1 MKIALAG
8 NPNSGKT
15 TLYNALTGKQEY
27 VGNWAG
33 VTVSKKEAKLK
44 ESLGNNIDIVDLPG
58 AYSIRPYTSEESIT
72 TDFIKT
78 ENPDVIIN
86 VVDSTNLNRSL
97 FFTTQLLELNIPV
110 VVALNKVDI
119 SKNVTDIDVSKLEK
133 ELNCKV
139 VEISAAK
146 NEGLKNLINVASES
160 SKLKEQKNLFKELS
174 NIHNEEKQDK
184 KRYSIVNNI
193 ISKVEN
199 RIIRHNEETL
209 EDKIDRFVTNPII
222 GTGLFI
228 LIMAFIF
235 DLSINT
241 LGPLVA
247 DALVGFIENFQN
259 AVSGQLASMGTSDF
273 LNSLLTDGIIG
284 GVGAVVGF
292 VPLVMVLMFMLS
304 LVEDSGFMARIAL
317 IFDPLFRKVGLS
329 GKSIIPMIV
338 GYGCSIPGIMAT
350 RTIKD
355 EKQRRLTA
363 MLTPFVPCG
372 AKIPIIALFTAAF
385 FPEQGYMFPLTY
397 IVAFTV
403 IICVGLIL
411 KKVTGADNIKNYF
424 IIELP
429 QYRIPSIK
437 RAFFKML
444 ETGKDFITRAGTI
457 IIVCNTV
464 VFIMSSFNFKLQLV
478 EDAVN
483 TSILANVAT
492 PFAFLLIPVG
502 IGVWQLSAA
511 AITGFIAKEEVVGT
525 LAVVYSMGAAIN
537 SDFELVNAMTVR
549 ETMGITAVSAL
560 AFMFFNLFTPPCF
573 AAIGAMKSEMKS
585 NKWLLKSV
593 LLQLS
598 VGYIVAMITYQV
610 GTILVYKELAQGFI
624 PAVIIL
630 ALAVVIHNIYGYLC
644 GYFGGKAVGFKERKR
659 RTLSIETGMKNA
671 TLATVLAAA
680 HFAPEAAIAPAIAG
694 IWHAFSVSVLANYWG
709 NKEITD
715 EDDEEVKES
724 LE

>member
-317 IFDPLFRKVGLS
+317 IFDPLFRKIGLS

-372 AKIPIIALFTAAF
+372 AKLPIIALFTAAF
-385 FPEQGYMFPLTY
+385 FKEQGYMFPITY
-397 IVAFTV
+397 IVAFSV

-630 ALAVVIHNIYGYLC
+630 ALAVFYVVYKIKSN
-644 GYFGGKAVGFKERKR
+644 K
-659 RTLSIETGMKNA
+659 
-671 TLATVLAAA
+671 
-680 HFAPEAAIAPAIAG
+680 
-694 IWHAFSVSVLANYWG
+694 VS
-709 NKEITD
+709 
-715 EDDEEVKES
+715 ES
-724 LE
+724 EKKVSKVQVQ

>member
-273 LNSLLTDGIIG
+273 LNALLTDGIIG

-502 IGVWQLSAA
+502 IGVWQLAAA

-537 SDFELVNAMTVR
+537 SDFELVNAMTVK

-630 ALAVVIHNIYGYLC
+630 ALAVFYVVYKIKSN
-644 GYFGGKAVGFKERKR
+644 K
-659 RTLSIETGMKNA
+659 
-671 TLATVLAAA
+671 
-680 HFAPEAAIAPAIAG
+680 
-694 IWHAFSVSVLANYWG
+694 VS
-709 NKEITD
+709 
-715 EDDEEVKES
+715 ES
-724 LE
+724 EKKVSKVQVQ

>member
-119 SKNVTDIDVSKLEK
+119 SKNVTDIDINKLEK

-146 NEGLKNLINVASES
+146 NEGLKNLIKVASES

-235 DLSINT
+235 NLSINT

-247 DALVGFIENFQN
+247 DTLVGYIESFQD
-259 AVSGQLASMGTSDF
+259 AVSGLLASIGTSDF

-372 AKIPIIALFTAAF
+372 AKLPIIALFTAAF

-483 TSILANVAT
+483 TSILANIAT

-502 IGVWQLSAA
+502 IGVWQLAAA

-537 SDFELVNAMTVR
+537 SDFELVNAMAVQ
-549 ETMGITAVSAL
+549 ETMAITAVSAL
-560 AFMFFNLFTPPCF
+560 SFMFFNLFTPPCF

-585 NKWLLKSV
+585 NKWLLKSI

-610 GTILVYKELAQGFI
+610 GTILVYKELGQGFI

-630 ALAVVIHNIYGYLC
+630 ALAAIYIVY
-644 GYFGGKAVGFKERKR
+644 KIKSNK
-659 RTLSIETGMKNA
+659 
-671 TLATVLAAA
+671 
-680 HFAPEAAIAPAIAG
+680 
-694 IWHAFSVSVLANYWG
+694 VS
-709 NKEITD
+709 
-715 EDDEEVKES
+715 ES
-724 LE
+724 EKKVSKVQVQ

>member
-146 NEGLKNLINVASES
+146 NEGLKSLINVASES

-317 IFDPLFRKVGLS
+317 IFDPLFRKIGLS

-372 AKIPIIALFTAAF
+372 AKLPIIALFTAAF
-385 FPEQGYMFPLTY
+385 FPEQGYMFPITY
-397 IVAFTV
+397 IVAFSV

-502 IGVWQLSAA
+502 IGVWQLAAA

-537 SDFELVNAMTVR
+537 SDFELVNAMTVQ

-630 ALAVVIHNIYGYLC
+630 ALAVFYVVYKIKSN
-644 GYFGGKAVGFKERKR
+644 K
-659 RTLSIETGMKNA
+659 
-671 TLATVLAAA
+671 
-680 HFAPEAAIAPAIAG
+680 
-694 IWHAFSVSVLANYWG
+694 VS
-709 NKEITD
+709 
-715 EDDEEVKES
+715 ES
-724 LE
+724 EKKVSKVQVQ

>member
-317 IFDPLFRKVGLS
+317 IFDPLFRKIGLS

-372 AKIPIIALFTAAF
+372 AKLPIIALFTAAF
-385 FPEQGYMFPLTY
+385 FPEQGYMFPITY
-397 IVAFTV
+397 IVAFSV

-537 SDFELVNAMTVR
+537 SDFELVNAMTVQ

-593 LLQLS
+593 LLQIS
-598 VGYIVAMITYQV
+598 GGYIVAMITYQV

-630 ALAVVIHNIYGYLC
+630 ALAVFYVVYKIKSN
-644 GYFGGKAVGFKERKR
+644 K
-659 RTLSIETGMKNA
+659 
-671 TLATVLAAA
+671 
-680 HFAPEAAIAPAIAG
+680 
-694 IWHAFSVSVLANYWG
+694 VS
-709 NKEITD
+709 
-715 EDDEEVKES
+715 ES
-724 LE
+724 EKKVSKVQVQ

>member
-209 EDKIDRFVTNPII
+209 EDKIDKFVTNPII

-483 TSILANVAT
+483 TSILANIAT

-537 SDFELVNAMTVR
+537 SDFELVNAMTVK

-630 ALAVVIHNIYGYLC
+630 ALAVFYVVYKIKSN
-644 GYFGGKAVGFKERKR
+644 K
-659 RTLSIETGMKNA
+659 
-671 TLATVLAAA
+671 
-680 HFAPEAAIAPAIAG
+680 
-694 IWHAFSVSVLANYWG
+694 VS
-709 NKEITD
+709 
-715 EDDEEVKES
+715 ES
-724 LE
+724 EKKVSKVQVQ

>member
-317 IFDPLFRKVGLS
+317 IFDPLFRKIGLS

-372 AKIPIIALFTAAF
+372 AKLPIIALFTAAF
-385 FPEQGYMFPLTY
+385 FPEQGYMFPITY

-630 ALAVVIHNIYGYLC
+630 ALAVFYVVYKIKSN
-644 GYFGGKAVGFKERKR
+644 K
-659 RTLSIETGMKNA
+659 
-671 TLATVLAAA
+671 
-680 HFAPEAAIAPAIAG
+680 
-694 IWHAFSVSVLANYWG
+694 VS
-709 NKEITD
+709 
-715 EDDEEVKES
+715 ES
-724 LE
+724 EKKVSKVQVQ

>member
-385 FPEQGYMFPLTY
+385 FPEQGYMFPITY

-537 SDFELVNAMTVR
+537 SDFELVNAMTVQ

-630 ALAVVIHNIYGYLC
+630 ALAVFYVVYKIKSN
-644 GYFGGKAVGFKERKR
+644 K
-659 RTLSIETGMKNA
+659 
-671 TLATVLAAA
+671 
-680 HFAPEAAIAPAIAG
+680 
-694 IWHAFSVSVLANYWG
+694 VS
-709 NKEITD
+709 
-715 EDDEEVKES
+715 ES
-724 LE
+724 EKKVSKVQVQ

>member
-110 VVALNKVDI
+110 VVALNKTDI
-119 SKNVTDIDVSKLEK
+119 SKNVTDIDVNKLEK

-146 NEGLKNLINVASES
+146 NEGLKNLIKIACES

-209 EDKIDRFVTNPII
+209 EDKIDKFVTNPII

-304 LVEDSGFMARIAL
+304 LVEDSGFMALIAL

-372 AKIPIIALFTAAF
+372 AKLPIIALFTAAF
-385 FPEQGYMFPLTY
+385 FPEQGYMFPITY
-397 IVAFTV
+397 LVAFSV

-502 IGVWQLSAA
+502 IGVWQLAAA

-537 SDFELVNAMTVR
+537 SDFELVNAMTVQ

-630 ALAVVIHNIYGYLC
+630 ALAVFYVVYKIKSN
-644 GYFGGKAVGFKERKR
+644 K
-659 RTLSIETGMKNA
+659 
-671 TLATVLAAA
+671 
-680 HFAPEAAIAPAIAG
+680 
-694 IWHAFSVSVLANYWG
+694 VS
-709 NKEITD
+709 
-715 EDDEEVKES
+715 ES
-724 LE
+724 EKKVSKVQVQ

>member
-209 EDKIDRFVTNPII
+209 EDKIDKFVTNPII

-317 IFDPLFRKVGLS
+317 IFDPLFRKIGLS

-385 FPEQGYMFPLTY
+385 FTEQGYMFPITY
-397 IVAFTV
+397 IVAFSV

-502 IGVWQLSAA
+502 IGVWQLAAA

-537 SDFELVNAMTVR
+537 SDFELVNAMTVQ

-630 ALAVVIHNIYGYLC
+630 ALAVFYVVYKIKSN
-644 GYFGGKAVGFKERKR
+644 K
-659 RTLSIETGMKNA
+659 
-671 TLATVLAAA
+671 
-680 HFAPEAAIAPAIAG
+680 
-694 IWHAFSVSVLANYWG
+694 VS
-709 NKEITD
+709 
-715 EDDEEVKES
+715 ES
-724 LE
+724 EKKVSKVQVQ

>member
-317 IFDPLFRKVGLS
+317 IFDPLFRKIGLS

-372 AKIPIIALFTAAF
+372 AKLPIIALFTAAF
-385 FPEQGYMFPLTY
+385 FKEQGYMFPLTY

-483 TSILANVAT
+483 TSILANIAT

-537 SDFELVNAMTVR
+537 SDFELVNAMTVQ

-630 ALAVVIHNIYGYLC
+630 ALAVFYVVYKIKSN
-644 GYFGGKAVGFKERKR
+644 K
-659 RTLSIETGMKNA
+659 
-671 TLATVLAAA
+671 
-680 HFAPEAAIAPAIAG
+680 
-694 IWHAFSVSVLANYWG
+694 VS
-709 NKEITD
+709 
-715 EDDEEVKES
+715 ES
-724 LE
+724 EKKVSKVQVQ

>member
-33 VTVSKKEAKLK
+33 VTVSKKEADLK
-44 ESLGNNIDIVDLPG
+44 SSLGKDITIIDLPG

-72 TDFIKT
+72 TDFIKN
-78 ENPDVIIN
+78 ENPDVIVN

-97 FFTTQLLELNIPV
+97 FFTSQLLELNIPV

-119 SKNVTDIDVSKLEK
+119 SKNITKIDVNKLEK

-139 VEISAAK
+139 VEIVASK
-146 NEGLKNLINVASES
+146 NEGLKNLINTACES
-160 SKLKEQKNLFKELS
+160 SKLKEQKNSFKELLHIS
-174 NIHNEEKQDK
+174 NEEKQDK
-184 KRYSIVNNI
+184 ERYKLVNDI
-193 ISKVEN
+193 ISKVEE

-209 EDKIDRFVTNPII
+209 EDKIDKFVTNPII

-228 LIMAFIF
+228 GIMAIIF
-235 DLSINT
+235 NLSINT

-247 DALVGFIENFQN
+247 DTLVGYIEGFQGW
-259 AVSGQLASMGTSDF
+259 VSELLAGMGTSDF

-292 VPLVMVLMFMLS
+292 VPLVMVLMFMLA

-338 GYGCSIPGIMAT
+338 GYGCGIPGIMAT

-355 EKQRRLTA
+355 EKQRKLTA

-372 AKIPIIALFTAAF
+372 AKLPIIALFTAAF
-385 FPEQGYMFPLTY
+385 FPDKGYMFPLTY
-397 IVAFTV
+397 LVAFTV
-403 IICVGLIL
+403 IISLGLIL
-411 KKVTGADNIKNYF
+411 KKATGANNIKNYF

-437 RAFFKML
+437 KALLRMV
-444 ETGKDFITRAGTI
+444 ETGKDFMMRAATI
-457 IIVCNTV
+457 IIVCNTL

-478 EDAVN
+478 GDAVD
-483 TSILANVAT
+483 TSILAVIST
-492 PFAFLLIPVG
+492 PFAFLLIPAG
-502 IGVWQLSAA
+502 IGVWQLAAA

-537 SDFELVNAMTVR
+537 ADFELVNAVAVQ

-573 AAIGAMKSEMKS
+573 AAIGAMKAEIKS
-585 NKWLLKSV
+585 NKFLAKAV
-593 LLQLS
+593 AIQFG
-598 VGYIVAMITYQV
+598 VGYIVSMVTYQV
-610 GTILVYKELAQGFI
+610 GTILVDGKLGKGFI

-630 ALAVVIHNIYGYLC
+630 V
-644 GYFGGKAVGFKERKR
+644 
-659 RTLSIETGMKNA
+659 
-671 TLATVLAAA
+671 ATVVYTMSK
-680 HFAPEAAIAPAIAG
+680 IK
-694 IWHAFSVSVLANYWG
+694 ANNKVD
-709 NKEITD
+709 NKECLTK
-715 EDDEEVKES
+715 VNV
-724 LE
+724 L

>member
-317 IFDPLFRKVGLS
+317 IFDLLFRKIGLS

-372 AKIPIIALFTAAF
+372 AKLPIIALFTAAF

-478 EDAVN
+478 EDTVN

-537 SDFELVNAMTVR
+537 SDFELVNAMTVQ

-630 ALAVVIHNIYGYLC
+630 ALAVFYVVYKIKSN
-644 GYFGGKAVGFKERKR
+644 K
-659 RTLSIETGMKNA
+659 
-671 TLATVLAAA
+671 
-680 HFAPEAAIAPAIAG
+680 
-694 IWHAFSVSVLANYWG
+694 VS
-709 NKEITD
+709 
-715 EDDEEVKES
+715 ES
-724 LE
+724 EKKVSKVQVQ

>member
-385 FPEQGYMFPLTY
+385 FKEQGYMFPLTY

-502 IGVWQLSAA
+502 IGVWQLAAA

-537 SDFELVNAMTVR
+537 SDFELVNAMTVQ

-630 ALAVVIHNIYGYLC
+630 ALAVLYVVYKIKSN
-644 GYFGGKAVGFKERKR
+644 K
-659 RTLSIETGMKNA
+659 
-671 TLATVLAAA
+671 
-680 HFAPEAAIAPAIAG
+680 
-694 IWHAFSVSVLANYWG
+694 VS
-709 NKEITD
+709 
-715 EDDEEVKES
+715 ES
-724 LE
+724 EKKVSKVQVQ

>member
-146 NEGLKNLINVASES
+146 NEGLKNLIKVACES

-317 IFDPLFRKVGLS
+317 IFDPLFRKIGLS

-372 AKIPIIALFTAAF
+372 AKLPIIALFTAAF

-502 IGVWQLSAA
+502 IGVWQLAAA

-537 SDFELVNAMTVR
+537 SDFELVNAMTVQ

-630 ALAVVIHNIYGYLC
+630 ALAVFYVVYKIKSN
-644 GYFGGKAVGFKERKR
+644 K
-659 RTLSIETGMKNA
+659 
-671 TLATVLAAA
+671 
-680 HFAPEAAIAPAIAG
+680 
-694 IWHAFSVSVLANYWG
+694 VS
-709 NKEITD
+709 
-715 EDDEEVKES
+715 ES
-724 LE
+724 EKKVSKVQVQ

>member
-33 VTVSKKEAKLK
+33 VTVSKKEADLK
-44 ESLGNNIDIVDLPG
+44 SSLGKDITVIDLPG
-58 AYSIRPYTSEESIT
+58 AYSIRPYTSEETIT

-78 ENPDVIIN
+78 ENPDVIVN

-110 VVALNKVDI
+110 VVALNKTDI
-119 SKNVTDIDVSKLEK
+119 SKNITNIDINKLEK

-139 VEISAAK
+139 VEIAAAK
-146 NEGLKNLINVASES
+146 NDGLKNLVNIALES
-160 SKLKEQKNLFKELS
+160 SKLKEQKNSFKELS

-184 KRYSIVNNI
+184 ERYKIVNTI
-193 ISKVEN
+193 ISKVEK
-199 RIIRHNEETL
+199 RIVRHNEETL
-209 EDKIDRFVTNPII
+209 EDKIDNIVTNPII
-222 GTGLFI
+222 GTGLFVVV
-228 LIMAFIF
+228 MAIIF
-235 DLSINT
+235 NLSINT
-241 LGPLVA
+241 LGPIVA
-247 DALVGFIENFQN
+247 DALVGVIEGFQGSV
-259 AVSGQLASMGTSDF
+259 AGYLASIGTSDF

-292 VPLVMVLMFMLS
+292 VPLVMVLMFMLA

-329 GKSIIPMIV
+329 GKSIIPMVV
-338 GYGCSIPGIMAT
+338 GYGCGIPGIMAT

-355 EKQRRLTA
+355 EKQRKLTA

-372 AKIPIIALFTAAF
+372 AKLPIIALFTATF
-385 FPEQGYMFPLTY
+385 FPEQSYMFPLTY
-397 IVAFTV
+397 LVAFTV
-403 IICVGLIL
+403 IICLGLIL

-437 RAFFKML
+437 KAFFKMI
-444 ETGKDFITRAGTI
+444 ETGKDFIMKAGTI
-457 IIVCNTV
+457 IIVCNTA

-478 EDAVN
+478 GDAVD
-483 TSILANVAT
+483 TSILATIAT

-502 IGVWQLSAA
+502 IGVWQLAAA

-537 SDFELVNAMTVR
+537 ADFELVNAISVR

-573 AAIGAMKSEMKS
+573 AAIGAMKSEIKS
-585 NKWLLKSV
+585 TKELIKAV
-593 LLQLS
+593 GLQLT
-598 VGYIVAMITYQV
+598 VGYIVAMVTYQV
-610 GTILVYKELAQGFI
+610 GTILVEKKLGQGFI
-624 PAVIIL
+624 PSVIIL
-630 ALAVVIHNIYGYLC
+630 ALVIGY
-644 GYFGGKAVGFKERKR
+644 
-659 RTLSIETGMKNA
+659 TLSKIKANKVEDSKVVETVQVG
-671 TLATVLAAA
+671 
-680 HFAPEAAIAPAIAG
+680 
-694 IWHAFSVSVLANYWG
+694 
-709 NKEITD
+709 
-715 EDDEEVKES
+715 
-724 LE
+724 

>member
-209 EDKIDRFVTNPII
+209 EDKIDKFVTNPII

-502 IGVWQLSAA
+502 IGVWQLAAA

-537 SDFELVNAMTVR
+537 SDFELVNAMTVK

-630 ALAVVIHNIYGYLC
+630 ALAVFYVVYKIKSN
-644 GYFGGKAVGFKERKR
+644 K
-659 RTLSIETGMKNA
+659 
-671 TLATVLAAA
+671 
-680 HFAPEAAIAPAIAG
+680 
-694 IWHAFSVSVLANYWG
+694 VS
-709 NKEITD
+709 
-715 EDDEEVKES
+715 ES
-724 LE
+724 EKKVSKVQVQ

>member
-385 FPEQGYMFPLTY
+385 FPEQGYMFPITY
-397 IVAFTV
+397 IVAFSV

-502 IGVWQLSAA
+502 IGVWQLAAA

-630 ALAVVIHNIYGYLC
+630 ALAVFYVVYKIKSN
-644 GYFGGKAVGFKERKR
+644 K
-659 RTLSIETGMKNA
+659 
-671 TLATVLAAA
+671 
-680 HFAPEAAIAPAIAG
+680 
-694 IWHAFSVSVLANYWG
+694 VS
-709 NKEITD
+709 
-715 EDDEEVKES
+715 ES
-724 LE
+724 EKKVSKVQVQ

>member
-317 IFDPLFRKVGLS
+317 IFDPLFRKIGLS

-372 AKIPIIALFTAAF
+372 AKLPIIALFTAAF
-385 FPEQGYMFPLTY
+385 FPEQGYMFPITY
-397 IVAFTV
+397 IVAFSV

-502 IGVWQLSAA
+502 IGVWQLAAA

-537 SDFELVNAMTVR
+537 SDFELVNAMTVK

-630 ALAVVIHNIYGYLC
+630 ALALFYVVYKIKSN
-644 GYFGGKAVGFKERKR
+644 K
-659 RTLSIETGMKNA
+659 
-671 TLATVLAAA
+671 
-680 HFAPEAAIAPAIAG
+680 
-694 IWHAFSVSVLANYWG
+694 VS
-709 NKEITD
+709 
-715 EDDEEVKES
+715 ES
-724 LE
+724 EKKVSKVQVQ

>member
-385 FPEQGYMFPLTY
+385 FPEQGYMFPITY
-397 IVAFTV
+397 IVAFSV

-444 ETGKDFITRAGTI
+444 ETGAGTI

-630 ALAVVIHNIYGYLC
+630 ALAVFYVVYKIKSN
-644 GYFGGKAVGFKERKR
+644 K
-659 RTLSIETGMKNA
+659 
-671 TLATVLAAA
+671 
-680 HFAPEAAIAPAIAG
+680 
-694 IWHAFSVSVLANYWG
+694 VS
-709 NKEITD
+709 
-715 EDDEEVKES
+715 ES
-724 LE
+724 EKKVSKVQVQ

>member
-273 LNSLLTDGIIG
+273 LNALLTDGIIG

-317 IFDPLFRKVGLS
+317 IFDPLFRKIGLS

-372 AKIPIIALFTAAF
+372 AKLPIIALFTAAF
-385 FPEQGYMFPLTY
+385 FKEQGYMFPLTY

-483 TSILANVAT
+483 TSILANIAT

-502 IGVWQLSAA
+502 IGVWQLAAA

-537 SDFELVNAMTVR
+537 SDFELVNAMTVQ

-630 ALAVVIHNIYGYLC
+630 ALAVFYVVYKIKSN
-644 GYFGGKAVGFKERKR
+644 K
-659 RTLSIETGMKNA
+659 
-671 TLATVLAAA
+671 
-680 HFAPEAAIAPAIAG
+680 
-694 IWHAFSVSVLANYWG
+694 VS
-709 NKEITD
+709 
-715 EDDEEVKES
+715 ES
-724 LE
+724 EKKVSKVQVQ

>member
-33 VTVSKKEAKLK
+33 VTVSKKEADLK
-44 ESLGNNIDIVDLPG
+44 SSLGKDITVIDLPG
-58 AYSIRPYTSEESIT
+58 AYSIRPYTSEETIT

-78 ENPDVIIN
+78 ENPDVIVN

-110 VVALNKVDI
+110 VVALNKTDI
-119 SKNVTDIDVSKLEK
+119 SKNITNIDINKLEK

-139 VEISAAK
+139 VEIAAAK
-146 NEGLKNLINVASES
+146 NDGLKNLVNIALES
-160 SKLKEQKNLFKELS
+160 SKLKEQKNSFKELS

-184 KRYSIVNNI
+184 ERYKIVNTI
-193 ISKVEN
+193 ISKVEK
-199 RIIRHNEETL
+199 RIVRHNEETL
-209 EDKIDRFVTNPII
+209 EDKIDNIVTNPII
-222 GTGLFI
+222 GTGLFVVV
-228 LIMAFIF
+228 MAIIF
-235 DLSINT
+235 NLSINT
-241 LGPLVA
+241 LGPIVA
-247 DALVGFIENFQN
+247 DALVGVIEGFQGSV
-259 AVSGQLASMGTSDF
+259 AGYLASIGTSDF

-292 VPLVMVLMFMLS
+292 VPLIMVLMFMLA

-329 GKSIIPMIV
+329 GKSIIPMVV
-338 GYGCSIPGIMAT
+338 GYGCGIPGIMAT

-355 EKQRRLTA
+355 EKQRKLTA

-372 AKIPIIALFTAAF
+372 AKLPIIALFTAAF

-397 IVAFTV
+397 LVAFTV
-403 IICVGLIL
+403 IISLGLIL

-437 RAFFKML
+437 KAFFKMI
-444 ETGKDFITRAGTI
+444 ETGKDFIMKAGTI
-457 IIVCNTV
+457 IIVCNTA

-478 EDAVN
+478 GDAVD
-483 TSILANVAT
+483 TSILATIAT

-502 IGVWQLSAA
+502 IGVWQLAAA

-537 SDFELVNAMTVR
+537 ADFELVNAMSVKT
-549 ETMGITAVSAL
+549 TMGITAVSAL

-585 NKWLLKSV
+585 TKDLAKAV
-593 LLQLS
+593 GLQLT
-598 VGYIVAMITYQV
+598 VGYIVAMVTYQV
-610 GTILVYKELAQGFI
+610 GTILVDKKLGDGFI

-630 ALAVVIHNIYGYLC
+630 ALTVGY
-644 GYFGGKAVGFKERKR
+644 
-659 RTLSIETGMKNA
+659 
-671 TLATVLAAA
+671 TLAKIKANKVVDKSDVL
-680 HFAPEAAIAPAIAG
+680 EK
-694 IWHAFSVSVLANYWG
+694 VL
-709 NKEITD
+709 
-715 EDDEEVKES
+715 VQ
-724 LE
+724 

>member
-372 AKIPIIALFTAAF
+372 AKLPIIALFTAAF
-385 FPEQGYMFPLTY
+385 FPEQGYMFPITY
-397 IVAFTV
+397 IVAFSV

-537 SDFELVNAMTVR
+537 SDFELVNAMTVQ

-630 ALAVVIHNIYGYLC
+630 ALAVFYVVYKIKSN
-644 GYFGGKAVGFKERKR
+644 K
-659 RTLSIETGMKNA
+659 
-671 TLATVLAAA
+671 
-680 HFAPEAAIAPAIAG
+680 
-694 IWHAFSVSVLANYWG
+694 VS
-709 NKEITD
+709 
-715 EDDEEVKES
+715 ES
-724 LE
+724 EKKVSKVQ

>member
-160 SKLKEQKNLFKELS
+160 SKLKEQKNLYKELS

-209 EDKIDRFVTNPII
+209 EDKLDRFVTNPII

-273 LNSLLTDGIIG
+273 LNALLTDGIIG

-317 IFDPLFRKVGLS
+317 IFDPLFRKIGLS

-483 TSILANVAT
+483 TSILANIAT

-502 IGVWQLSAA
+502 IGVWQLAAA

-537 SDFELVNAMTVR
+537 SDFELVNAMTVK

-630 ALAVVIHNIYGYLC
+630 ALAVFYVVYKIKSN
-644 GYFGGKAVGFKERKR
+644 K
-659 RTLSIETGMKNA
+659 
-671 TLATVLAAA
+671 
-680 HFAPEAAIAPAIAG
+680 
-694 IWHAFSVSVLANYWG
+694 VS
-709 NKEITD
+709 
-715 EDDEEVKES
+715 ES
-724 LE
+724 EKKVSKVQVQ

>member
-146 NEGLKNLINVASES
+146 NEGLKNLIKVACES

-502 IGVWQLSAA
+502 IGVWQLAAA

-630 ALAVVIHNIYGYLC
+630 ALAVFYVVYKIKSN
-644 GYFGGKAVGFKERKR
+644 K
-659 RTLSIETGMKNA
+659 
-671 TLATVLAAA
+671 
-680 HFAPEAAIAPAIAG
+680 
-694 IWHAFSVSVLANYWG
+694 VS
-709 NKEITD
+709 
-715 EDDEEVKES
+715 ES
-724 LE
+724 EKKVSKVQVQ

>member
-97 FFTTQLLELNIPV
+97 FFTTQLLELNMPV

-273 LNSLLTDGIIG
+273 LNALLTDGIIG

-317 IFDPLFRKVGLS
+317 IFDPLFRKIGLS

-372 AKIPIIALFTAAF
+372 AKLPIIALFTAAF
-385 FPEQGYMFPLTY
+385 FKEQGYMFPLTY

-537 SDFELVNAMTVR
+537 SDFELVNAMTVK

-630 ALAVVIHNIYGYLC
+630 ALAVFYVVYKIKSN
-644 GYFGGKAVGFKERKR
+644 K
-659 RTLSIETGMKNA
+659 
-671 TLATVLAAA
+671 
-680 HFAPEAAIAPAIAG
+680 
-694 IWHAFSVSVLANYWG
+694 VS
-709 NKEITD
+709 
-715 EDDEEVKES
+715 ES
-724 LE
+724 EKKVSKVQVQ

>member
-110 VVALNKVDI
+110 VVALNKTDI
-119 SKNVTDIDVSKLEK
+119 SKNVTDIDVNKLEK

-146 NEGLKNLINVASES
+146 NEGLKSLIKVASES

-209 EDKIDRFVTNPII
+209 EDKIDKFVTNPII

-317 IFDPLFRKVGLS
+317 IFDPLFRKIGLS

-502 IGVWQLSAA
+502 IGVWQLAAA

-537 SDFELVNAMTVR
+537 SDFELVNAMTVQ

-630 ALAVVIHNIYGYLC
+630 ALAVFYVVYKIKSN
-644 GYFGGKAVGFKERKR
+644 K
-659 RTLSIETGMKNA
+659 
-671 TLATVLAAA
+671 
-680 HFAPEAAIAPAIAG
+680 
-694 IWHAFSVSVLANYWG
+694 VS
-709 NKEITD
+709 
-715 EDDEEVKES
+715 ES
-724 LE
+724 EKKVSKVQVQ

>member
-1 MKIALAG
+1 
-8 NPNSGKT
+8 
-15 TLYNALTGKQEY
+15 
-27 VGNWAG
+27 
-33 VTVSKKEAKLK
+33 
-44 ESLGNNIDIVDLPG
+44 
-58 AYSIRPYTSEESIT
+58 
-72 TDFIKT
+72 
-78 ENPDVIIN
+78 
-86 VVDSTNLNRSL
+86 
-97 FFTTQLLELNIPV
+97 
-110 VVALNKVDI
+110 
-119 SKNVTDIDVSKLEK
+119 
-133 ELNCKV
+133 
-139 VEISAAK
+139 
-146 NEGLKNLINVASES
+146 
-160 SKLKEQKNLFKELS
+160 
-174 NIHNEEKQDK
+174 
-184 KRYSIVNNI
+184 
-193 ISKVEN
+193 
-199 RIIRHNEETL
+199 
-209 EDKIDRFVTNPII
+209 
-222 GTGLFI
+222 
-228 LIMAFIF
+228 MAFIF

-317 IFDPLFRKVGLS
+317 IFDPLFRKIGLS

-385 FPEQGYMFPLTY
+385 FPEQGYMFPITY
-397 IVAFTV
+397 IVAFSV

-483 TSILANVAT
+483 TSILVNVAT

-537 SDFELVNAMTVR
+537 SDFELVNAMTVQ

-630 ALAVVIHNIYGYLC
+630 ALAVFYVVYKIKSN
-644 GYFGGKAVGFKERKR
+644 K
-659 RTLSIETGMKNA
+659 
-671 TLATVLAAA
+671 
-680 HFAPEAAIAPAIAG
+680 
-694 IWHAFSVSVLANYWG
+694 VS
-709 NKEITD
+709 
-715 EDDEEVKES
+715 ES
-724 LE
+724 EKKVSKVQVQ

>member
-385 FPEQGYMFPLTY
+385 FKEQGYMFPLTY

-537 SDFELVNAMTVR
+537 SDFELVNAMTVQ

-630 ALAVVIHNIYGYLC
+630 ALAVFYVVYKIKSN
-644 GYFGGKAVGFKERKR
+644 K
-659 RTLSIETGMKNA
+659 
-671 TLATVLAAA
+671 
-680 HFAPEAAIAPAIAG
+680 
-694 IWHAFSVSVLANYWG
+694 VS
-709 NKEITD
+709 
-715 EDDEEVKES
+715 ES
-724 LE
+724 EKKVSKVQVQ

>member
-33 VTVSKKEAKLK
+33 VTVSKKEARLK

-146 NEGLKNLINVASES
+146 NEGLKNLINVACES

-385 FPEQGYMFPLTY
+385 FPEQGYMFPITY
-397 IVAFTV
+397 LVAFSV

-502 IGVWQLSAA
+502 IGVWQLAAA

-537 SDFELVNAMTVR
+537 SDFELVNAMTVQ

-630 ALAVVIHNIYGYLC
+630 ALAVFYVVYKIKSN
-644 GYFGGKAVGFKERKR
+644 KVNESEKK
-659 RTLSIETGMKNA
+659 
-671 TLATVLAAA
+671 
-680 HFAPEAAIAPAIAG
+680 
-694 IWHAFSVSVLANYWG
+694 VSKVQ
-709 NKEITD
+709 
-715 EDDEEVKES
+715 VQ
-724 LE
+724 

>member
-209 EDKIDRFVTNPII
+209 EDKIDKFVTNPII

-372 AKIPIIALFTAAF
+372 AKLPIIALFTAAF
-385 FPEQGYMFPLTY
+385 FKEQGYMFPLTY

-502 IGVWQLSAA
+502 IGVWQLAAA

-537 SDFELVNAMTVR
+537 SDFELVNAMTVQ

-630 ALAVVIHNIYGYLC
+630 ALAVFYVVYKIKSN
-644 GYFGGKAVGFKERKR
+644 K
-659 RTLSIETGMKNA
+659 
-671 TLATVLAAA
+671 
-680 HFAPEAAIAPAIAG
+680 
-694 IWHAFSVSVLANYWG
+694 VS
-709 NKEITD
+709 
-715 EDDEEVKES
+715 ES
-724 LE
+724 EKKVSKVQVQ

>member
-247 DALVGFIENFQN
+247 DALVGFIKNFQN

-273 LNSLLTDGIIG
+273 LNALLTDGIIG

-317 IFDPLFRKVGLS
+317 IFDPLFRKIGLS

-372 AKIPIIALFTAAF
+372 AKLPIIALFTAAF

-502 IGVWQLSAA
+502 IGVWQLAAA

-537 SDFELVNAMTVR
+537 SDFELVNAMTVK

-630 ALAVVIHNIYGYLC
+630 ALAVFYVVYKIKSN
-644 GYFGGKAVGFKERKR
+644 K
-659 RTLSIETGMKNA
+659 
-671 TLATVLAAA
+671 
-680 HFAPEAAIAPAIAG
+680 
-694 IWHAFSVSVLANYWG
+694 VS
-709 NKEITD
+709 
-715 EDDEEVKES
+715 ES
-724 LE
+724 EKKVSKVQVQ

>member
-273 LNSLLTDGIIG
+273 LNALLTDGIIG

-317 IFDPLFRKVGLS
+317 IFDPLFRKIGLS

-372 AKIPIIALFTAAF
+372 AKLPIIALFTAAF
-385 FPEQGYMFPLTY
+385 FKEQGYMFPLTY

-537 SDFELVNAMTVR
+537 SDFELVNAMTVK

-630 ALAVVIHNIYGYLC
+630 ALAVFYVVYKIKSN
-644 GYFGGKAVGFKERKR
+644 K
-659 RTLSIETGMKNA
+659 
-671 TLATVLAAA
+671 
-680 HFAPEAAIAPAIAG
+680 
-694 IWHAFSVSVLANYWG
+694 VS
-709 NKEITD
+709 
-715 EDDEEVKES
+715 ES
-724 LE
+724 EKKVSKVQVQ

>member
-146 NEGLKNLINVASES
+146 NEGLKNLIKIACES

-209 EDKIDRFVTNPII
+209 EDKIDKFVTNPII

-502 IGVWQLSAA
+502 IGVWQLAAA

-537 SDFELVNAMTVR
+537 SDFELVNAMTVQ

-630 ALAVVIHNIYGYLC
+630 ALAVFYVVYKIKSN
-644 GYFGGKAVGFKERKR
+644 K
-659 RTLSIETGMKNA
+659 
-671 TLATVLAAA
+671 
-680 HFAPEAAIAPAIAG
+680 
-694 IWHAFSVSVLANYWG
+694 VS
-709 NKEITD
+709 
-715 EDDEEVKES
+715 ES
-724 LE
+724 EKKVSKVQVQ

>member
-44 ESLGNNIDIVDLPG
+44 ESLGNNITIIDLPG

-72 TDFIKT
+72 IGFIKN

-86 VVDSTNLNRSL
+86 VLDSTNLNRSL

-119 SKNVTDIDVSKLEK
+119 SKNVTDIDINKLEK

-146 NEGLKNLINVASES
+146 NEGLKNLIKVASES
-160 SKLKEQKNLFKELS
+160 SKLKEQDNLFKELS

-235 DLSINT
+235 NLSINT

-247 DALVGFIENFQN
+247 DTLVGYIESFQD
-259 AVSGQLASMGTSDF
+259 AVSGQLASIGTSDF

-372 AKIPIIALFTAAF
+372 AKLPIIALFTAAF

-483 TSILANVAT
+483 TSILANIAT

-502 IGVWQLSAA
+502 IGVWQLAAA

-537 SDFELVNAMTVR
+537 ADFELVNAMAVQ
-549 ETMGITAVSAL
+549 ETMAITAVSAL

-585 NKWLLKSV
+585 NKWLAKSV

-610 GTILVYKELAQGFI
+610 GTILVYKELGQGFI

-630 ALAVVIHNIYGYLC
+630 ALEVIYIVYKIKSNKVSEGEK
-644 GYFGGKAVGFKERKR
+644 KASKVQ
-659 RTLSIETGMKNA
+659 
-671 TLATVLAAA
+671 VQ
-680 HFAPEAAIAPAIAG
+680 
-694 IWHAFSVSVLANYWG
+694 
-709 NKEITD
+709 
-715 EDDEEVKES
+715 
-724 LE
+724 

>member
-317 IFDPLFRKVGLS
+317 IFDPLFRKIGLS

-372 AKIPIIALFTAAF
+372 AKLPIIALFTAAF
-385 FPEQGYMFPLTY
+385 FPEQGYMFPITY
-397 IVAFTV
+397 IVAFSV

-537 SDFELVNAMTVR
+537 SDFELVNAMTVQ

-598 VGYIVAMITYQV
+598 GGYIVAMITYQV

-630 ALAVVIHNIYGYLC
+630 ALAVFYVVYKIKSN
-644 GYFGGKAVGFKERKR
+644 K
-659 RTLSIETGMKNA
+659 
-671 TLATVLAAA
+671 
-680 HFAPEAAIAPAIAG
+680 
-694 IWHAFSVSVLANYWG
+694 VS
-709 NKEITD
+709 
-715 EDDEEVKES
+715 ES
-724 LE
+724 EKKVSKVQVQ

>member
-273 LNSLLTDGIIG
+273 LNALLTDGIIG

-537 SDFELVNAMTVR
+537 SDFELVNAMTVQ

-630 ALAVVIHNIYGYLC
+630 ALAVFYVVYKIKSN
-644 GYFGGKAVGFKERKR
+644 K
-659 RTLSIETGMKNA
+659 
-671 TLATVLAAA
+671 
-680 HFAPEAAIAPAIAG
+680 
-694 IWHAFSVSVLANYWG
+694 VS
-709 NKEITD
+709 
-715 EDDEEVKES
+715 ES
-724 LE
+724 EKKVSKVQVQ

>member
-119 SKNVTDIDVSKLEK
+119 SKNVTDIDINKLEK

-146 NEGLKNLINVASES
+146 NEGLKNLIKVASES

-235 DLSINT
+235 NLSINT

-247 DALVGFIENFQN
+247 DTLVRYIESFQD
-259 AVSGQLASMGTSDF
+259 AVSGQLASIGTSDF

-372 AKIPIIALFTAAF
+372 AKLPIIALFTAAF

-483 TSILANVAT
+483 TSILANIAT

-502 IGVWQLSAA
+502 IGVWQLAAA

-537 SDFELVNAMTVR
+537 SDFELVNAMAVQ
-549 ETMGITAVSAL
+549 ETMAITAVSAL
-560 AFMFFNLFTPPCF
+560 SFMFFNLFTPPCF

-610 GTILVYKELAQGFI
+610 GTILVYKELGQGFI

-630 ALAVVIHNIYGYLC
+630 ALAVIYIVY
-644 GYFGGKAVGFKERKR
+644 KIKSNK
-659 RTLSIETGMKNA
+659 
-671 TLATVLAAA
+671 
-680 HFAPEAAIAPAIAG
+680 
-694 IWHAFSVSVLANYWG
+694 VS
-709 NKEITD
+709 
-715 EDDEEVKES
+715 ES
-724 LE
+724 EKKVSKVQVQ

>member
-110 VVALNKVDI
+110 VVALNKTDI
-119 SKNVTDIDVSKLEK
+119 SKNVTDIDVNKLEK

-284 GVGAVVGF
+284 GIGAVVGF

-483 TSILANVAT
+483 TSILANIAT

-502 IGVWQLSAA
+502 IGVWQLAAA

-537 SDFELVNAMTVR
+537 SDFELVNAMTVQ

-610 GTILVYKELAQGFI
+610 GTILVYKELGQGFI

-630 ALAVVIHNIYGYLC
+630 ALAVFYVVYKIKSN
-644 GYFGGKAVGFKERKR
+644 K
-659 RTLSIETGMKNA
+659 
-671 TLATVLAAA
+671 
-680 HFAPEAAIAPAIAG
+680 
-694 IWHAFSVSVLANYWG
+694 VS
-709 NKEITD
+709 
-715 EDDEEVKES
+715 ES
-724 LE
+724 EKKVSKVQVQ